1 MLSSF
6 LTFYSRLKG
15 PEFEALAAF
24 APFCWSFHVL
34 PVTVCSPSVL
44 CLPPAVMLVSVTD
57 DTKLCVGVNVS
68 TREWCLYL
76 LVSPAIGDLYSI
88 LQPVTGE
95 IGSSTAATLSWVR
108 GRKCLNEPIN
118 LPRECVQR
126 SGSWSGCFPI
136 DVKKI
141 VPIGFTFQTWKL
153 YSSFILCPMTGSQVW
168 GQWLVLFFT
177 IQVKTVDRTGCKRVH
192 VLLVK
197 IISNDCLE
205 SSRLCEQLLVF

>member
-15 PEFEALAAF
+15 PEFESPATF
-24 APFCWSFHVL
+24 APFRWSFHVL

-57 DTKLCVGVNVS
+57 DTKLCVNVS

-95 IGSSTAATLSWVR
+95 IGSSTAATLSWIR

-126 SGSWSGCFPI
+126 SGSRPGCFPV
-136 DVKKI
+136 DV
-141 VPIGFTFQTWKL
+141 GFTFHIHL
-153 YSSFILCPMTGSQVW
+153 FIFHITSYDRVTGV
-168 GQWLVLFFT
+168 GPVAGT
-177 IQVKTVDRTGCKRVH
+177 
-192 VLLVK
+192 LLH
-197 IISNDCLE
+197 NPGEDC
-205 SSRLCEQLLVF
+205 

>member
-1 MLSSF
+1 M
-6 LTFYSRLKG
+6 
-15 PEFEALAAF
+15 
-24 APFCWSFHVL
+24 
-34 PVTVCSPSVL
+34 CSPSVL

-88 LQPVTGE
+88 LQAVTGE
-95 IGSSTAATLSWVR
+95 IGSSTAATLSRIR
-108 GRKCLNEPIN
+108 GRKCQNEPIN

-126 SGSWSGCFPI
+126 SGSRSGCFPV
-136 DVKKI
+136 DV
-141 VPIGFTFQTWKL
+141 GFTFHTWKL

-168 GQWLVLFFT
+168 GQWLVLLFT
-177 IQVKTVDRTGCKRVH
+177 IQVKTVDRTGWKRVH

-197 IISNDCLE
+197 IISNDCSE

>member
-15 PEFEALAAF
+15 PEFESLATF
-24 APFCWSFHVL
+24 APCRWSFHVL

-68 TREWCLYL
+68 TREWRLYL
-76 LVSPAIGDLYSI
+76 LVSAAIGDLYSI

-95 IGSSTAATLSWVR
+95 IGSRTAATLSWIR

-126 SGSWSGCFPI
+126 SGSRPGCFPI
-136 DVKKI
+136 FSLASLFI
-141 VPIGFTFQTWKL
+141 FI
-153 YSSFILCPMTGSQVW
+153 YSSFILRPMTGSQVW
-168 GQWLVLFFT
+168 GQWLVLLFT

-197 IISNDCLE
+197 IISNDCSE